1 MGSLWLCSV
10 ELASL
15 LPQLS
20 VVQVVSVEVSDA
32 AVAVRARTRSGE
44 PAGCTGC
51 GWLSEW
57 CHSRYERRLV
67 DVTLAGRPLR
77 IDLSVRRLYCENTT
91 CPKATFAEQ
100 VPGLTVR
107 YQRRTPRLQSLVED
121 VGVVLAGR
129 GGSRMLRILGI
140 KLPRVALLSQLMRVP
155 LPPLVTPQVL
165 GVDDFALYGGTY
177 GTLLVDAT
185 IRLPLTLWEGRDA
198 EQLGRWLREHP
209 GIDVVCRDG
218 SLTYRQGI
226 TVGAPEA
233 VQVSDRFHL
242 WQGLS
247 RRVQDIASAHC
258 GCLPA
263 ALPPVGEDD
272 RPLVEETTQNAA
284 AGSRA
289 GRHAQSL
296 FEAVQALT
304 RTGRSH
310 SSVARELG
318 LDRRTVR
325 KYARART
332 WQEVMRR
339 PPRKPSTLDPYL
351 EYLRQRWDEGQ
362 HSAKILHE
370 ELQTKGYLGHYQR
383 VRMAVAPLR
392 RGLPIDEPRERPPS
406 PRETAR
412 WITTHPHRRGPHINE
427 RLPRL
432 LDHCPELK
440 LTHDLVRRFATMLG
454 EHDAAP
460 LPAWLDELANSGL
473 VPLAGLAAAL
483 REDQH
488 AVTQGITTPYNSGVN
503 EGRITDVKLQKRIM
517 AGRASVSLL
526 RHRVVLIAHLR
537 RRFAD
542 RPTAPPR

>member
-1 MGSLWLCSV
+1 MPSTRHWSAYDGRYRRPR
-10 ELASL
+10 A
-15 LPQLS
+15 
-20 VVQVVSVEVSDA
+20 DA
-32 AVAVRARTRSGE
+32 LRAVCA
-44 PAGCTGC
+44 C
-51 GWLSEW
+51 G
-57 CHSRYERRLV
+57 RRGAAEYPL
-67 DVTLAGRPLR
+67 DWATIGDRPLYEAKPR
-77 IDLSVRRLYCENTT
+77 RVDLSVRRLYCENTT
-91 CPKATFAEQ
+91 CPKVTFAEQ

-107 YQRRTPRLQSLVED
+107 YQRRTPRLQRLVED

-129 GGSRMLRILGI
+129 GGSRMLRILNI
-140 KLPRVALLSQLMRVP
+140 RLSRVALLSQLMRVP
-155 LPPLVTPQVL
+155 LPPLVTPRVL
-165 GVDDFALYGGTY
+165 GLDDFALYGGTY

-185 IRLPLTLWEGRDA
+185 TRLPLTLWEGRDA

-209 GIDVVCRDG
+209 GVKVACRDG

-226 TVGAPEA
+226 TAGAPEA

-247 RRVQDIASAHC
+247 RRVQDIASTHRS
-258 GCLPA
+258 CLPA
-263 ALPPVGEDD
+263 ALPAVSEDD
-272 RPLVEETTQNAA
+272 PPPAGETGKGTAA
-284 AGSRA
+284 DTRA

-296 FEAVQALT
+296 FGAVQALT

-318 LDRRTVR
+318 LDRRTVG

-351 EYLRQRWDEGQ
+351 DYLRQRWDEGQ

-383 VRMAVAPLR
+383 VKMAVATLR

-406 PRETAR
+406 PREAAR
-412 WITTHPHRRGPHINE
+412 WITTHPHRRSPHINE

-440 LTHDLVRRFATMLG
+440 LTHDLVRRFATMVDNQ
-454 EHDAAP
+454 DAAP
-460 LPAWLDELANSGL
+460 LPDWLSELANSGL
-473 VPLAGLAAAL
+473 APLAGLAGAL
-483 REDQH
+483 REARH
-488 AVTQGITTPYNSGVN
+488 AVAQGITTPYNSGVN

-517 AGRASVSLL
+517 AGRAGVLLL

-537 RRFAD
+537 RRYAD
-542 RPTAPPR
+542 QPTVSPR